1 MGGLRASSQLGRTRN
16 DLRSLALS
24 TLYLVAL
31 GAFCVVM
38 LAVMVE
44 AVAGVSR
51 KPAWHAYTFE
61 RAEAAPAALP
71 KVAQQAA
78 VERAP
83 LVDVPIAPV
92 EARHSGFA
100 GLTNN
105 EDFQLTA

>member
-1 MGGLRASSQLGRTRN
+1 M
-16 DLRSLALS
+16 S

-31 GAFCVVM
+31 GGFCVVM
-38 LAVMVE
+38 LAVMFE

-61 RAEAAPAALP
+61 RPESALVAAPL
-71 KVAQQAA
+71 VAQTVVA
-78 VERAP
+78 ERAP
-83 LVDVPIAPV
+83 LVDVPTAPV
-92 EARHSGFA
+92 EARHSNFA